1 MVGTSLWFLFPFP
14 CRLGMLNTFSCTH
27 GLLWCPL
34 WKNVHLVLSIFHLDF
49 FHCYS
54 VAFLFK
60 YILDIN
66 LLFNTVS
73 PLRMNQF
80 HSKSTFVGPV
90 CKYNKVSLGTQLT
103 QLVIH
108 HCFYACFC
116 ASWAWNK
123 VLYTMVVYSKVH
135 KRTTTCR
142 GCRHDYVRQTPELT
156 WLALWR
162 PVCVFESPSLKVCY
176 SGTYSGV

>member
-1 MVGTSLWFLFPFP
+1 M
-14 CRLGMLNTFSCTH
+14 
-27 GLLWCPL
+27 
-34 WKNVHLVLSIFHLDF
+34 SILHTN
-49 FHCYS
+49 
-54 VAFLFK
+54 K
-60 YILDIN
+60 
-66 LLFNTVS
+66 
-73 PLRMNQF
+73 F
-80 HSKSTFVGPV
+80 HSKSTFVSPI

-135 KRTTTCR
+135 KRTTTRR
-142 GCRHDYVRQTPELT
+142 GCMHDYVRQTPELT

-162 PVCVFESPSLKVCY
+162 PVCVFASPSLKVCY
-176 SGTYSGV
+176 SGTYSMWGVKIFFLSLGYFFILCLFCCAEASEFDVVFFVFCFCLCF